1 MRDSLFTLLSLA
13 LGSASASPF
22 LLPRQANSS
31 NPFAG
36 HTIYPNPYYS
46 NEIDEFAIPALQE
59 TDPALVEKAA
69 LVKEVGTF
77 FWIDVVAKVPDIGPY
92 LQGIQEANAAGQNP
106 PYIGAIVVYDLP
118 NRDCA
123 AAASNGEFSL
133 EDGGEEKYR
142 GYIDGIREQ
151 IEKYPDVRVALVIE
165 PDSLANMVTNLNVP
179 KCAESEQAYRDG
191 VAYALKQLDLPNV
204 WTYIDAGHSGW
215 LGWPANIEPAAE
227 IFVEVWNAAG
237 RPKST
242 RGFATNVSNY
252 NGYSLSTAPPYTEPN
267 PNFDEV
273 RYINAFRPLLEA
285 RGFPAYFIVDQGRS
299 GVQPT
304 AQIEQ
309 GHWCNVIDTGFGTRP
324 TTDTGNEYVDSIV
337 WVKPGG
343 ESDGTSDTSA
353 ERYDYH
359 CGLEDALK
367 PAPEAGQWFQAYFE
381 QLLRNA
387 NPPF

>member
-59 TDPALVEKAA
+59 TDPALAEKAA

-242 RGFATNVSNY
+242 RGFATN
-252 NGYSLSTAPPYTEPN
+252 
-267 PNFDEV
+267 
-273 RYINAFRPLLEA
+273 
-285 RGFPAYFIVDQGRS
+285 GRS